1 MTTSAGKKDIRVLI
15 WLVAG
20 IAIFPALVLNV
31 PSFRHYVDIMVFVG
45 IFSLVNIGLSL
56 VMGYT
61 GQVSL
66 GHAAFFGLGAYVS
79 GILTTKFGWSPWA
92 ALPVGVVLTGMVAF
106 VVGVP
111 SLKLKGHYLAMA
123 TLGFGVIL
131 FVVFNEEVALTGGPS
146 GLADIPGIAIGPW
159 EIDTSLK
166 YYYLVW
172 AFVFAVLLFSINV
185 IHSRVGR
192 ALRSIHGSEIAANA
206 MGVPTSSYKTRIFV
220 ISAVYASLAGALYTH
235 YMTFLSPSSFDL
247 FWSIKFLMMVVVG
260 GMSSIWGALLG
271 TCLLTYLSNEW
282 LHMFHDFDVLIY
294 GLVLLL
300 IIMFLPKGLVSLAR
314 KG

>member
-1 MTTSAGKKDIRVLI
+1 MNAAQKQDMRILLYVGL
-15 WLVAG
+15 G
-20 IAIFPALVLNV
+20 IALFPALVLNV
-31 PSFRHYVDIMVFVG
+31 GSVGHYVDIMVFVG

-56 VMGYT
+56 VMGYA

-66 GHAAFFGLGAYVS
+66 GQAAFFGLGAYVS
-79 GILTTKFGWSPWA
+79 GILTSKFGWSPWP
-92 ALPVGVVLTGMVAF
+92 ALCVGMVLTGAVAF

-146 GLADIPGIAIGPW
+146 GFADIPGIAVGPW
-159 EIDTSLK
+159 EIDTPLK
-166 YYYLVW
+166 YYYFVW
-172 AFVFAVLLFSINV
+172 FFVGVVLLFSLNV

-192 ALRSIHGSEIAANA
+192 ALRSIHGSEAAANA
-206 MGVPTSSYKTRIFV
+206 MGIPTPYYKTRIFV
-220 ISAVYASLAGALYTH
+220 ISAVFASLAGSLYTH
-235 YMTFLSPSSFDL
+235 YMTFLSPGSFDL

-282 LHMFHDFDVLIY
+282 LHMFHDFDVLVY
-294 GLVLLL
+294 GLILLF
-300 IIMFLPKGLVSLAR
+300 IIMFLPKGLVSILG
-314 KG
+314 KS

>member
-1 MTTSAGKKDIRVLI
+1 MTVAQKQDVRVL
-15 WLVAG
+15 LCVTAG
-20 IAIFPALVLNV
+20 IALFPALVLNV
-31 PSFRHYVDIMVFVG
+31 RSVGHYVDIMVFVG

-56 VMGYT
+56 VMGYA

-66 GHAAFFGLGAYVS
+66 GQAAFFGLGAYVS
-79 GILTTKFGWSPWA
+79 AILTGKFGWSPWPS
-92 ALPVGVVLTGMVAF
+92 LCVGMILTGGVAF

-131 FVVFNEEVALTGGPS
+131 FVVFNEEVSLTGGPA
-146 GLADIPGIAIGPW
+146 GFVDIPGISVGPW
-159 EIDTSLK
+159 KMNTPLK
-166 YYYLVW
+166 YYYFVW
-172 AFVFAVLLFSINV
+172 FFVFLVLLFSLNI

-192 ALRSIHGSEIAANA
+192 ALRSIHGSEVAANA
-206 MGVPTSSYKTRIFV
+206 MGVPTPSYKTRIFV
-220 ISAVYASLAGALYTH
+220 VSAVFASLAGSLYTH

-260 GMSSIWGALLG
+260 GMTSIWGALLG

-282 LHMFHDFDVLIY
+282 LHMFHDFDVLVY
-294 GLVLLL
+294 GLILLL
-300 IIMFLPKGLVSLAR
+300 IIMFLPKGLISVLR
-314 KG
+314 KS

>member
-1 MTTSAGKKDIRVLI
+1 MRILLYVGL
-15 WLVAG
+15 G
-20 IAIFPALVLNV
+20 IALFPALVLNV
-31 PSFRHYVDIMVFVG
+31 GSVGHYVDIMVFVG

-56 VMGYT
+56 VMGYA

-66 GHAAFFGLGAYVS
+66 GQAAFFGLGAYVS
-79 GILTTKFGWSPWA
+79 GILTSKFGWSPWP
-92 ALPVGVVLTGMVAF
+92 ALCVGMVLTGAVAF

-146 GLADIPGIAIGPW
+146 GFADIPGIAVGPW
-159 EIDTSLK
+159 EMNTPLK
-166 YYYLVW
+166 YYYFVW
-172 AFVFAVLLFSINV
+172 FFVFIVLLFSLNV

-192 ALRSIHGSEIAANA
+192 ALRSIHGSETAANA
-206 MGVPTSSYKTRIFV
+206 MGIPTPYYKTRIFV
-220 ISAVYASLAGALYTH
+220 ISAVFASLAGSLYTH

-260 GMSSIWGALLG
+260 GMTSIWGALLG

-282 LHMFHDFDVLIY
+282 LHMFHDFDVLVY
-294 GLVLLL
+294 GLTLLL
-300 IIMFLPKGLVSLAR
+300 IIMFLPKGLISILR
-314 KG
+314 KS

>member
-1 MTTSAGKKDIRVLI
+1 MNAAQKQDIRVL
-15 WLVAG
+15 LYVAVG
-20 IAIFPALVLNV
+20 IALFPALVLNV
-31 PSFRHYVDIMVFVG
+31 GSVGHYVDIMIFVG

-56 VMGYT
+56 VMGYA

-66 GHAAFFGLGAYVS
+66 GQAAFFGLGAYVS
-79 GILTTKFGWSPWA
+79 GILTGKFGWSPWP
-92 ALPVGVVLTGMVAF
+92 ALCVGMVLTGAVAF

-146 GLADIPGIAIGPW
+146 GFADIPGIAVGPW
-159 EIDTSLK
+159 EMDTALK
-166 YYYLVW
+166 YYYFVW
-172 AFVFAVLLFSINV
+172 FFVFVVLLFSLNV

-192 ALRSIHGSEIAANA
+192 ALRSIHGSEVAANA
-206 MGVPTSSYKTRIFV
+206 MGVPTPSYKTRIFV
-220 ISAVYASLAGALYTH
+220 VSAVFASLAGSLYTH
-235 YMTFLSPSSFDL
+235 YMTFLSPSSFDF

-260 GMSSIWGALLG
+260 GMTSIWGALLG

-282 LHMFHDFDVLIY
+282 LHMFHDFDVLVY
-294 GLVLLL
+294 GLILLL
-300 IIMFLPKGLVSLAR
+300 IIMFLPKGLISVLR
-314 KG
+314 KS

>member
-1 MTTSAGKKDIRVLI
+1 MNTAQKQDMRILLYVML
-15 WLVAG
+15 G
-20 IAIFPALVLNV
+20 ISLFPALVLNV
-31 PSFRHYVDIMVFVG
+31 GTVGHYVDIMVFVG

-56 VMGYT
+56 VMGYA

-66 GHAAFFGLGAYVS
+66 GQAAFFGLGAYVS
-79 GILTTKFGWSPWA
+79 GILTSKFGWSPWP
-92 ALPVGVVLTGMVAF
+92 ALCVGMVLTGAVAF

-131 FVVFNEEVALTGGPS
+131 FVVFNEEVWLTGGPS
-146 GLADIPGIAIGPW
+146 GFADIPGIAVGPW
-159 EIDTSLK
+159 EVDTPLK
-166 YYYLVW
+166 YYYFVW
-172 AFVFAVLLFSINV
+172 FFVGVVLLFSLNV

-192 ALRSIHGSEIAANA
+192 ALRSIHGSEAAANA
-206 MGVPTSSYKTRIFV
+206 MGIPTPYYKTRIFV
-220 ISAVYASLAGALYTH
+220 ISAVFASLGGSLYTH

-260 GMSSIWGALLG
+260 GMTSIWGALLG

-282 LHMFHDFDVLIY
+282 LHMFHDFDVLVY
-294 GLVLLL
+294 GLILLL
-300 IIMFLPKGLVSLAR
+300 IIMFLPKGLISVLR
-314 KG
+314 KS